1 MILITGAAGF
11 IGSSLALRLVE
22 QGRHVIGVDN
32 LNDYYSRTLKRDRLA
47 RLAGNKAF
55 EFYNV
60 DIADMSALSHLCQNQ
75 NPKQI
80 VHLAAQAGVR
90 YSIENP
96 AAYVHSNLV
105 GHSNMLEL
113 ARQFGVAHMVYASSS
128 SVYGGNSEVPFSE
141 SQQTDNPVSFYG
153 ATKKANEV
161 LANSYAH
168 LYGLPLT
175 GLRFFTVYGPWGRP
189 DMAYW
194 LFADAIAKGQAI
206 HVFNQGK
213 MMRDFTYID
222 DIVDGIVAALDVPP
236 QLDENSNVAP
246 HHIYNLGHDQPVKL
260 GDFIALIEGYMGQEA
275 EKIMKP
281 MQDGDV
287 VQTWANID
295 YAKQALGY
303 KPKTSLKDGLKT
315 FIDWYKDYHAL

>member
-1 MILITGAAGF
+1 
-11 IGSSLALRLVE
+11 
-22 QGRHVIGVDN
+22 
-32 LNDYYSRTLKRDRLA
+32 
-47 RLAGNKAF
+47 
-55 EFYNV
+55 
-60 DIADMSALSHLCQNQ
+60 MSALSHLCQNQ

-168 LYGLPLT
+168 LYG
-175 GLRFFTVYGPWGRP
+175 
-189 DMAYW
+189 
-194 LFADAIAKGQAI
+194 
-206 HVFNQGK
+206 
-213 MMRDFTYID
+213 
-222 DIVDGIVAALDVPP
+222 
-236 QLDENSNVAP
+236 
-246 HHIYNLGHDQPVKL
+246 KL